1 VNNEPL
7 QQKTRT
13 MARIKINKDGET
25 LYYTGYD
32 QDGMHLSNN
41 KNDAKCIS
49 GGYYV
54 KAELDFIKF
63 HFKTSCPQVK
73 NATIEEEEY

>member
-1 VNNEPL
+1 
-7 QQKTRT
+7 

-32 QDGMHLSNN
+32 QDGIHLSKN
-41 KNDAKCIS
+41 KSDAKFIS

-63 HFKTSCPQVK
+63 HFKTSFPQVK
-73 NATIEEEEY
+73 NAKIEEDY